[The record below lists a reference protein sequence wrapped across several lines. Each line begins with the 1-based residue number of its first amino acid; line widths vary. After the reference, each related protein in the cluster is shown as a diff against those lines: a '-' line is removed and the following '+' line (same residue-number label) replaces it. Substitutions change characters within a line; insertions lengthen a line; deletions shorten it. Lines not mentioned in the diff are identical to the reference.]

1 MTTSA
6 FTAMPGVDVITTTA
20 AIPALGSI
28 AINAFVLHG
37 TEPVL
42 VDTGTVAGSTDFM
55 TALASAI
62 DPADL
67 RWIWLTHTDFDH
79 IGSLATLLQANP
91 RLRVITS
98 FLGVGIMGLSMAPL
112 PMDRVH
118 LINPGQSVTVGDR
131 RLTAVRPPVYDNPI
145 TTGFVDDR
153 TGAFFSSD
161 CFGALLPA
169 VPEDAADLDTAD
181 LQAGQVRWAT
191 IDSPWVHR
199 VDRDAFRHTLDQL
212 RATEPA
218 MVCSSHLPPAP
229 GAMLDLF
236 AESLAMVPD
245 SDPFVG
251 PDHAALEAM
260 LAGMAGGQAP
270 GDS

>member
-1 MTTSA
+1 MNTTA
-6 FTAMPGVDVITTTA
+6 FTATPGVDVITTA
-20 AIPALGSI
+20 VAIPALGSI

-37 TEPVL
+37 SEPVL
-42 VDTGTVAGSTDFM
+42 VDTGTVAGAPEFM
-55 TALASAI
+55 TALSSII
-62 DPADL
+62 DPSEL
-67 RWIWLTHTDFDH
+67 RC
-79 IGSLATLLQANP
+79 
-91 RLRVITS
+91 
-98 FLGVGIMGLSMAPL
+98 VGIMGLSSAPL

-153 TGAFFSSD
+153 SGILFSSD

-169 VPEDAADLDTAD
+169 VPEDAADLDTAE

-199 VDRDAFRHTLDQL
+199 VDRDAFGQALDQV
-212 RATEPA
+212 RAIEPT

-236 AESLAMVPD
+236 VESLAMVPG

-251 PDHAALEAM
+251 PDHAALGAM
-260 LAGMAGGQAP
+260 LAGMAAGPGPGG
-270 GDS
+270 G

>member
-1 MTTSA
+1 MTSC
-6 FTAMPGVDVITTTA
+6 FTAAPGVDVITTTA

-37 TEPVL
+37 SEPVL
-42 VDTGTVAGSTDFM
+42 VDTGTVAGAAEFM
-55 TALASAI
+55 TALESSIDSA
-62 DPADL
+62 AL

-79 IGSLATLLQANP
+79 IGSLAALLNRNP
-91 RLRVITS
+91 QLRVITS
-98 FLGVGIMGLSMAPL
+98 FLGVGIMGLSSAPL

-118 LINPGQSVTVGDR
+118 LVNPGQTVTVGDR
-131 RLTAVRPPVYDNPI
+131 RLTAVRPPVFDNPI

-153 TGAFFSSD
+153 SGILFSSD

-169 VPEDAADLDTAD
+169 VPENAADLDTEE

-191 IDSPWVHR
+191 IDSPWVHH
-199 VDRDAFRHTLDQL
+199 VDPTNFGHSLEGL
-212 RATEPA
+212 RSIGPS

-236 AESLAMVPD
+236 LGSLAMVPAAD
-245 SDPFVG
+245 FFVG
-251 PDHAALEAM
+251 PDHAALESM
-260 LAGMAGGQAP
+260 LAGMAADP
-270 GDS
+270 ASPTV